1 MDRNG
6 DELLD
11 TTRIPDDRAY
21 WDALADRVA
30 ANAAREGKGG
40 LEWLAQSRAG
50 WLAACLLLGAALFS
64 MAAAESAA
72 AAPSADWVP
81 TLAPADGLGR
91 EMTVTDQPPAIGEL
105 LARTPG
111 GA

>member
-1 MDRNG
+1 MIKKR
-6 DELLD
+6 DELFD
-11 TTRIPDDRAY
+11 TTRIPDDPAH
-21 WDALADRVA
+21 WDALAERVT
-30 ANAAREGKGG
+30 ANAAREGRGA

-50 WLAACLLLGAALFS
+50 WMAACLLLGAALFS
-64 MAAAESAA
+64 MASAESAT
-72 AAPSADWVP
+72 AAPSADWVR

-91 EMTVTDQPPAIGEL
+91 EMTTADEPPAIGEL

>member
-1 MDRNG
+1 MDRKG
-6 DELLD
+6 DELFD
-11 TTRIPDDRAY
+11 TTPISDDPAH
-21 WDALADRVA
+21 WNALAERVA

-50 WLAACLLLGAALFS
+50 WVAACLLLGAALFS
-64 MAAAESAA
+64 MASAGSAA
-72 AAPSADWVP
+72 AAPSADWVR

-91 EMTVTDQPPAIGEL
+91 EMIIADDPPAIGEL
-105 LARTPG
+105 LSRTPG